1 MSERSNAPSLADV
14 QRQWWE
20 MAEAAAKP
28 WQEAAKAFSEPWRE
42 LAESFGARTGAPG
55 GGQEA
60 WDRLAATLSS
70 LAEQQQR
77 IAETIFEAM
86 RSGAEEMQKAMEQAV
101 EQMSA
106 FARSATGGAES
117 SGSSG
122 SSGSSSGRTGSTA
135 KKATGATKAKKA
147 TES

>member
-1 MSERSNAPSLADV
+1 MSERSTTPSLADV

-28 WQEAAKAFSEPWRE
+28 WQEAGKAFSEPWRE
-42 LAESFGARTGAPG
+42 LAESFGARTDAPG
-55 GGQEA
+55 VGQEA
-60 WDRLAATLSS
+60 WDRLAATLGS

-106 FARSATGGAES
+106 FARSASGGPE
-117 SGSSG
+117 
-122 SSGSSSGRTGSTA
+122 SSGSSSGRTASTA
-135 KKATGATKAKKA
+135 RKATGATKAKKA